1 MPTKTGGDLAV
12 VKKLKPNGA
21 AASVPDICPGLVLL
35 SVDGK
40 KTAGLKYNEQ
50 VQMIREAGRP
60 MTLVFRSS
68 PSVIK
73 ALEQIEVKAAVAAK
87 SAAPEPQKTSPKPA
101 PKAAPKAKAKQK
113 PRGLRRLSVALGVGK
128 NENKMDEMAA
138 AAEEA
143 DSDKDAQGSTGVK
156 PKRTVSAVSTAA
168 AVERHKTSAKERAKK
183 DEQMS
188 RQREEAK
195 KVVEGITR
203 VLFTEEGS
211 LGIKFAKNVRTGGV
225 EVSKV
230 HDGSLASKHPI
241 VQGMVLKSVAG
252 KPVKKKKMEKV
263 VLEIKEACRPLQMT
277 FAAAEAGATVSTDPV
292 DLDSKSAAE
301 LKVSKPHQKQ
311 DSARDSLCSLACLP
325 RRPNLGTWIY
335 SRRTGNHPSP
345 SSTST
350 LRSIPALS
358 ASVASA
364 RAALPA
370 PDPRPAAL

>member
-12 VKKLKPNGA
+12 VNKLKPSGA
-21 AASVPDICPGLVLL
+21 AASIPDICPGLVLR

-40 KTAGLKYNEQ
+40 KTTELKYTEQ
-50 VQMIREAGRP
+50 VQMIREGGRP

-156 PKRTVSAVSTAA
+156 RSVSSVSAAA

-211 LGIKFAKNVRTGGV
+211 LGIKFAKNVRTGAV

-301 LKVSKPHQKQ
+301 LKVSSRTKSRIPSIPYAH
-311 DSARDSLCSLACLP
+311 LP
-325 RRPNLGTWIY
+325 APPPQSGEH
-335 SRRTGNHPSP
+335 SRRTGSHQSP

-358 ASVASA
+358 ASVVSA
-364 RAALPA
+364 RANLPA